1 MLVVVVVSCRACR
14 ELILPK
20 ASTCPHVFAFHVD
33 SIETTVSPGI
43 LAEVTADDAFSQAG
57 VGSDGLTLEQF
68 RAWSSQSDEDAG
80 AVASKDVGTMFP
92 ADQVQNLR
100 EVSGLANFSV
110 GDILERLAKGTD
122 EEGFV
127 SRADFDDC
135 VDSILAAIQNDIE
148 SISDARDIWDKLY
161 DLFDPNGTEQVDFTE
176 LATGL
181 SVLCGSPSD
190 ENVAAA
196 FSLYDLDNRGVISFD
211 DMVRYL
217 TCVFRVFYSINPSLI
232 QSLEATP
239 EELAIATAT
248 KAFEDAGHE
257 LDGEL
262 TCDEFKEWYSGAGI
276 AFSRGVALP
285 EGEDEKKTTLMSIAE
300 MRRLTNLESV
310 HVNDALAVFHGCAE
324 DGNLT
329 QDAFAA
335 CMSEF
340 VNISSLTEQDE
351 DRLQNCLVRLFNSF
365 DTNGDGVV
373 SATELANGMCVL
385 CAGSQDEKAEVAF
398 KLHDGNGDGFLSL
411 GEMKQYLVAVF
422 RVICETRSSE
432 QLDSNVT
439 AEDLADATA
448 ESIFKQ
454 YDINEDGY
462 LSFSEFRDWYTTN
475 SDESDPLQNA
485 AKNDLFES
493 RYALVEALRITGVQ
507 SLPLNVVFEVL
518 AHQTNEEGLI
528 EKHAFKACFREIASR
543 TGNELP
549 DQTASERLDAAVTLL
564 YNSFDGNQNGV
575 VDFVEMATGMSI
587 LSAEPK
593 ATKAQQVFRLYD
605 VDEHGSIN
613 IIDFE
618 RFLKSV
624 TRIIFL
630 LHPFASGSTTPEEHA
645 AEVVGRMGNVE
656 ELPFDE
662 FLSFFPDPFAESQN
676 SGDAYTLGD
685 YATITN
691 LNSFNAKETFELLAA
706 GADNSGMVSLSSIIQ
721 VFEAILEESTAPSSE
736 ARQEQRDDAV
746 TRLLNVFYAEDATV
760 ADFTELASGLSIL
773 CGGSRED
780 NAQSTFELFDFKHEG
795 SISGVDAKYFVTAS
809 LKVFVGLCPSSA
821 AQVFIHC
828 TRMICPFA

>member
-1 MLVVVVVSCRACR
+1 M
-14 ELILPK
+14 
-20 ASTCPHVFAFHVD
+20 
-33 SIETTVSPGI
+33 SPGI
-43 LAEVTADDAFSQAG
+43 LAKVTADDAFSQAD
-57 VGSDGLTLEQF
+57 VGSEGLTLEQF
-68 RAWSSQSDEDAG
+68 RIWSSQSDEDVG
-80 AVASKDVGTMFP
+80 DSVASQDAGTMFP
-92 ADQVQNLR
+92 ADQVQNVR
-100 EVSGLANFSV
+100 EISGLANFSALV
-110 GDILERLAKGTD
+110 ILEKLASITD
-122 EEGFV
+122 EDGFV
-127 SRADFDDC
+127 SRAAFDDC
-135 VDSILAAIQNDIE
+135 VDSVLAEIQNDIE

-161 DLFDPNGTEQVDFTE
+161 DLFDLNGTEQVDFIE

-248 KAFEDAGHE
+248 KAFEDAGHD

-276 AFSRGVALP
+276 AFSHGVP
-285 EGEDEKKTTLMSIAE
+285 EGGSKKKKTLMSIAE
-300 MRRLTNLESV
+300 MRRLTNLQSV
-310 HVNDALAVFHGCAE
+310 HVNDALAVFHNFAE
-324 DGNLT
+324 DGKLT
-329 QDAFAA
+329 QAAFAA
-335 CMSEF
+335 CMSKF
-340 VNISSLTEQDE
+340 VDISTLTEQDE
-351 DRLQNCLVRLFNSF
+351 DRLQNCLVRLFDSF
-365 DTNGDGVV
+365 DTNNDGVV

-385 CAGSQDEKAEVAF
+385 CAGTQDEKAEVAF

-411 GEMKQYLVAVF
+411 EEMKQYLLAVF

-432 QLDSNVT
+432 QLDSNVSP
-439 AEDLADATA
+439 EDLADATA

-475 SDESDPLQNA
+475 SDESDPLENV
-485 AKNDLFES
+485 AKNDIFES
-493 RYALVEALRITGVQ
+493 RYALVEALRITGLQ
-507 SLPLNVVFEVL
+507 TLPLKTVLEIL

-528 EKHAFKACFREIASR
+528 EKDSFRACFHEIARR
-543 TGNELP
+543 TGHELSA
-549 DQTASERLDAAVTLL
+549 QTVSERLDAALTLL
-564 YNSFDGNQNGV
+564 YNSFDGDQNGV
-575 VDFVEMATGMSI
+575 VDFVEMSTGLSI

-593 ATKAQQVFRLYD
+593 ATKAMQVFRLYD
-605 VDEHGSIN
+605 VDERGSISL
-613 IIDFE
+613 IDFE

-630 LHPFASGSTTPEEHA
+630 LHPFASASTTPEEHA
-645 AEVVGRMGNVE
+645 ADVVARMGEVE

-662 FLSFFPDPFAESQN
+662 FYPFFPDPFTDSQKA
-676 SGDAYTLGD
+676 GDAYSLAD

-691 LNSFNAKETFELLAA
+691 LNSYTAKETFELLAA
-706 GADNSGMVSLSSIIQ
+706 GADDSGMVALPSLIQ
-721 VFEAILEESTAPSSE
+721 VFEAIVAENTAPLSE
-736 ARQEQRDDAV
+736 SHKEQRDNAL
-746 TRLLNVFYAEDATV
+746 TQLLSVFYAEHTTD

-780 NAQSTFELFDFKHEG
+780 NAKSTFELFDYQGEG
-795 SISGVDAKYFVTAS
+795 SISGVDAKYFVTAT
-809 LKVFVGLCPSSA
+809 LKLFVSLCPISA
-821 AQVFIHC
+821 AQVVIHC
-828 TRMICPFA
+828 TSMICTFA